1 MGEPELPFRKV
12 IIDSRN
18 AVVGDAENFVI
29 SLPSTL
35 QLPTNTACYVLH
47 VALSYGFYSIETG
60 QNDKLYFWERYWNGS
75 QGITLVTTATLPAGS
90 YTATLLAAAI
100 QTAINSV
107 SVFLANYTCSYEPTT
122 NTILLSL
129 THNSA
134 FPIYAQ
140 YHGFTLLSKKV
151 LANPGVQSRVNALQP
166 NFNFNTIQDA
176 SGLLSLDS
184 TSTGTFDDV
193 ASLLYAF
200 DNPDVSGS
208 FPKILR
214 SGHIDVRSRH
224 VLYLHSDA
232 LAGMRTIGP
241 NGSRSVICRAPV
253 TTTFGGM
260 LFKEHSSH
268 PLDYIPVGG
277 RTLTIID
284 VTVRD
289 SFGDLVYLHGGHV
302 SFELLFAPEPVA

>member
-1 MGEPELPFRKV
+1 MEPELPFRKV

-18 AVVGDAENFVI
+18 AVVGDAENFVV

-35 QLPTNTACYVLH
+35 QLPPNTACYVLD
-47 VALSYGFYSIETG
+47 VALSYGFYTVETG
-60 QNDKLYFWERYWNGS
+60 SNDKLYFWERYWNGS
-75 QGITLVTTATLPAGS
+75 QGITLVTTATLSPGS
-90 YTATLLAAAI
+90 YTATSLAAEI

-107 SVFLANYTCSYEPTT
+107 SVFLSSYTCSYEPST

-129 THNSA
+129 AYSSA
-134 FPIYAQ
+134 FPTYAQ
-140 YHGFTLLSKKV
+140 YHGFTMLSKKV
-151 LANPGVQSRVNALQP
+151 LADPGVQSRVNFLQP
-166 NFNFNTIQDA
+166 NFSFNTIQDA
-176 SGLLSLDS
+176 SGLLGIDA

-193 ASLLYAF
+193 ASLLNAF
-200 DNPDVSGS
+200 DNPNVAGS
-208 FPKILR
+208 FPKTLR

-241 NGSRSVICRAPV
+241 NGSRSVISRVPV

-268 PLDYIPVGG
+268 ALDYIPVGG
-277 RTLTIID
+277 RTLTTID
-284 VTVRD
+284 VAVRD
-289 SFGDLVYLHGGHV
+289 SFGEIVPLHGSHL
-302 SFELLFAPEPVA
+302 SFELLFAPEPVVA